1 MRRLII
7 ALLDRFG
14 ALEQFFAVRRRL
26 RHARQNLSSR
36 RTRRQFER
44 VVSEVS
50 DGFSFVHAN
59 RRWWIAQTVDAVRV
73 DDVRDRN
80 FEKLVRICAEAEL
93 DYFVVPT
100 GSVFRTAIGV
110 PTSQRDRAIDAL
122 ASAEHEQN
130 WYASA
135 ENESFGLRPFA
146 ALDLHRWRERALTVR
161 AIETYSVVA
170 SREGLGIV
178 GRGHRCELQFWR
190 PSDVENADAGDP
202 QASEHPMPFGPSTV
216 IRAPRPNPCLR
227 SMPLS
232 RAFEGSVC
240 VAGREQPTAPEFQWF
255 FGGASCPFDIDVV
268 YTWVDSGDPAWLKR
282 RSEAAGASVV
292 VSADGSTDERF
303 RTFDELRYSLR
314 SVRQYV
320 PYVRKIF
327 IVTDRQ
333 IPPWLDVGHENI
345 EIVDHRDIF
354 DDLSDLP
361 TFNSHAIESQL
372 HHIDGLA
379 EHYLYVNDDVFFG
392 RLSDW
397 HTYFERSGQSRFFES
412 KAGFAAGEPS
422 PDGTSVDNAGKNL
435 QRELFRETG
444 WAPSKKVKHTPH
456 PQQRSL
462 MFEIEQRFGDAYVAT
477 KRARFRST
485 TDISF
490 AAALH
495 HRYGQT
501 VGRVRRGSV
510 DYKYLNLATSNVAD
524 RLEKLAGMSFDTLC
538 LNDGA
543 MEAEAFPAVQA
554 LVGEFLAARFPY
566 RAPWE
571 VDRGI

>member
-1 MRRLII
+1 M
-7 ALLDRFG
+7 
-14 ALEQFFAVRRRL
+14 
-26 RHARQNLSSR
+26 
-36 RTRRQFER
+36 
-44 VVSEVS
+44 
-50 DGFSFVHAN
+50 
-59 RRWWIAQTVDAVRV
+59 
-73 DDVRDRN
+73 
-80 FEKLVRICAEAEL
+80 
-93 DYFVVPT
+93 
-100 GSVFRTAIGV
+100 
-110 PTSQRDRAIDAL
+110 
-122 ASAEHEQN
+122 
-130 WYASA
+130 
-135 ENESFGLRPFA
+135 
-146 ALDLHRWRERALTVR
+146 
-161 AIETYSVVA
+161 
-170 SREGLGIV
+170 
-178 GRGHRCELQFWR
+178 
-190 PSDVENADAGDP
+190 
-202 QASEHPMPFGPSTV
+202 
-216 IRAPRPNPCLR
+216 
-227 SMPLS
+227 
-232 RAFEGSVC
+232 
-240 VAGREQPTAPEFQWF
+240 
-255 FGGASCPFDIDVV
+255 
-268 YTWVDSGDPAWLKR
+268 
-282 RSEAAGASVV
+282 
-292 VSADGSTDERF
+292 SADGSTEERF

-333 IPPWLDVGHENI
+333 VPPWLDSGHGQI

-397 HTYFERSGQSRFFES
+397 HTYFERSGHSKFFES
-412 KAGFAAGEPS
+412 KAGFEAGEPS
-422 PDGTSVDNAGKNL
+422 PFGTSVDNAGKNL

-444 WAPSKKVKHTPH
+444 WAPSKKLKHTPH

-462 MFEIEQRFGDAYVAT
+462 MFEIEKRFGDAYIAT

-501 VGRVRRGSV
+501 LGRAWPGSIR
-510 DYKYLNLATSNVAD
+510 YQYLNLAEHNLVD
-524 RLEKLAGMSFDTLC
+524 RLEILLGTPFDTLC

-543 MEAEAFPAVQA
+543 MDAHTFPAAQA
-554 LVGEFLAARFPY
+554 SVREFLAARFPY

-571 VDRGI
+571 VDRES